1 MFQALMT
8 MADESVRQLH
18 DAQARLLQ
26 GAASTPGQA
35 PDPAHLAHLPLKHL
49 SAFHTVLGN
58 MAARQ
63 VHLSRGLLASAFQ
76 PVPDASVL
84 IGALQ
89 MQQAILQRLTTQQT
103 QFLQDLTELVA
114 GAGSIGKAN
123 TMSKLMDQE
132 YDFFAQFNALLTGQ
146 ATALMELMESAQ
158 IGYGVLFSRK
168 AAGEAG

>member
-18 DAQARLLQ
+18 DAQARLLRN
-26 GAASTPGQA
+26 AAATPGQA
-35 PDPAHLAHLPLKHL
+35 PDHPHPAHLPLKHL

-58 MAARQ
+58 IAARQ

-76 PVPDASVL
+76 PVPDASML
-84 IGALQ
+84 IEAVQ

-103 QFLQDLTELVA
+103 QFLQDLNELVA
-114 GAGSIGKAN
+114 SAGSIGKAN

-132 YDFFAQFNALLTGQ
+132 YDFFAQFQALLTGQ

-158 IGYGVLFSRK
+158 IGYGYLFSRGN
-168 AAGEAG
+168 AGKG